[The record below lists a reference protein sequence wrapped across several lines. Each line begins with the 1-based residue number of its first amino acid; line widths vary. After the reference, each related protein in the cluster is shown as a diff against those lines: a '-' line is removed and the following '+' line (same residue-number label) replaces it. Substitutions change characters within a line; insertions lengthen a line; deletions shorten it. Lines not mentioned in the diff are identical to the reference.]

1 MNVDGTEVRK
11 ISNKAIASTDYYRSK
26 RTGECAIFEMFGKQK
41 NKKQKCKIYVG
52 SKEDI
57 PT

>member
-41 NKKQKCKIYVG
+41 KKNKTKMQNIR
-52 SKEDI
+52 SK
-57 PT
+57 